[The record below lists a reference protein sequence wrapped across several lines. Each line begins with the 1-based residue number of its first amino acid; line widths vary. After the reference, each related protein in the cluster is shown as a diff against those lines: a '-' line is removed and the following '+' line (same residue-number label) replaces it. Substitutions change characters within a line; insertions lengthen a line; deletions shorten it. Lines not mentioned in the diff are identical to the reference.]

1 MGNAGGERTRVLVEA
16 QSQASSRARRR
27 NYRTRIDDRVGE
39 HQVTVQTK
47 VARNFPRSFFETA
60 RKRCNSNVLNSMF
73 EILARE
79 LRATL
84 LGNHADIS
92 TEEAAD
98 AQNTSGATGKAKHQ
112 TEDTTGKAEHQ
123 AAPA

>member
-1 MGNAGGERTRVLVEA
+1 MEGARGAEVPGRGAGGTAAGPAWVGG
-16 QSQASSRARRR
+16 ASARQMSHV
-27 NYRTRIDDRVGE
+27 ISLG
-39 HQVTVQTK
+39 H
-47 VARNFPRSFFETA
+47 FFETA

-73 EILARE
+73 ETLAGE

-98 AQNTSGATGKAKHQ
+98 ARNTSGATGKAKN
-112 TEDTTGKAEHQ
+112 Q

>member
-1 MGNAGGERTRVLVEA
+1 MPQARKNTRQHRLEEHRKACQRFDERTAPKQMSHVISL
-16 QSQASSRARRR
+16 
-27 NYRTRIDDRVGE
+27 G
-39 HQVTVQTK
+39 H
-47 VARNFPRSFFETA
+47 FFETA

-73 EILARE
+73 EILAGE

-98 AQNTSGATGKAKHQ
+98 ARNTSGATGKAKN
-112 TEDTTGKAEHQ
+112 Q